1 MAINAQLPGLGTE
14 SIEESLVR
22 LTSRFT
28 AAASAV
34 LATGCLLTACGKDD
48 APSPEPAPASE
59 ETTAA
64 AEKSSAPAPATT
76 AEESETLSP
85 AASETETSSGAEDE
99 SSTRNPADRKDKD
112 KDSSESSEPSGTF
125 TDSVEQAYEIFGGL
139 VPEEIF
145 AQFDRCDPNGVTDS
159 FNCSGSEVGQFQFFK
174 SKTKASQT
182 TQVLTELRSSRVIED
197 SGNRVVGWSMLGNTA
212 ILTVVDNDEGLI
224 MQQMIST
231 DQDDPEERLKEL
243 GLV

>member
-1 MAINAQLPGLGTE
+1 MTT
-14 SIEESLVR
+14 R
-22 LTSRFT
+22 LT

-34 LATGCLLTACGKDD
+34 LAAGALLSACGNKETPE
-48 APSPEPAPASE
+48 PSPATSPVASTDSEKPSSAAAASTSEEKSETSSAEETTSAKDSESAPASE
-59 ETTAA
+59 SESNSDDADESDS
-64 AEKSSAPAPATT
+64 AEPSSASGGKF
-76 AEESETLSP
+76 E
-85 AASETETSSGAEDE
+85 ASV
-99 SSTRNPADRKDKD
+99 DK
-112 KDSSESSEPSGTF
+112 
-125 TDSVEQAYEIFGGL
+125 AYAIFGGL

-145 AQFDRCDPNGVTDS
+145 EEFDRCDPNGVTDS
-159 FNCSGSEVGQFQFFK
+159 FNCSGSKVGQFQFFK
-174 SKTKASQT
+174 SKAKASQT
-182 TQVLTELRSSRVIED
+182 TQVLTELRSSRVVED

>member
-1 MAINAQLPGLGTE
+1 MAINAQLSGLGSE

-28 AAASAV
+28 AAASTV
-34 LATGCLLTACGKDD
+34 LAAGCLLTACGKDE

-59 ETTAA
+59 ETTAV
-64 AEKSSAPAPATT
+64 AEKSSTSAPATT
-76 AEESETLSP
+76 AEESKTSSP
-85 AASETETSSGAEDE
+85 AASETETSANAEDE
-99 SSTRNPADRKDKD
+99 SSTRNSADRKD

>member
-1 MAINAQLPGLGTE
+1 M
-14 SIEESLVR
+14 R

-85 AASETETSSGAEDE
+85 AASETETSSDAEEE
-99 SSTRNPADRKDKD
+99 SSTRNPADRKD

>member
-1 MAINAQLPGLGTE
+1 M
-14 SIEESLVR
+14 R

-59 ETTAA
+59 ASTTAA
-64 AEKSSAPAPATT
+64 KKTSTPALETS
-76 AEESETLSP
+76 AEESETPSTS
-85 AASETETSSGAEDE
+85 ASASESDSEEYKPSAARGSEE
-99 SSTRNPADRKDKD
+99 RKDKD
-112 KDSSESSEPSGTF
+112 TNESTEPSGAF
-125 TDSVEQAYEIFGGL
+125 NASVEQAYEIFGGL

-231 DQDDPEERLKEL
+231 DQDDPEERLTEL

>member
-1 MAINAQLPGLGTE
+1 M
-14 SIEESLVR
+14 R

-48 APSPEPAPASE
+48 TPSPEPAPASE
-59 ETTAA
+59 ATTTAA
-64 AEKSSAPAPATT
+64 EKTSAPAPATS
-76 AEESETLSP
+76 ESADS
-85 AASETETSSGAEDE
+85 SEAEDE
-99 SSTRNPADRKDKD
+99 SSTAGSSTARKDKD
-112 KDSSESSEPSGTF
+112 KDASESAEPSGKF

>member
-1 MAINAQLPGLGTE
+1 M
-14 SIEESLVR
+14 R
-22 LTSRFT
+22 LTTRLT

-34 LATGCLLTACGKDD
+34 LAAGALLSACGDKE
-48 APSPEPAPASE
+48 SPEPSPASSPVVSTDAEEPNSAAATSTSEEESETSSAEETTSAKDSESAPASE
-59 ETTAA
+59 SESNSDDADESES
-64 AEKSSAPAPATT
+64 AEPSSASDGKF
-76 AEESETLSP
+76 E
-85 AASETETSSGAEDE
+85 ASV
-99 SSTRNPADRKDKD
+99 DK
-112 KDSSESSEPSGTF
+112 
-125 TDSVEQAYEIFGGL
+125 AYAIFGGL

-145 AQFDRCDPNGVTDS
+145 EEFDRCDPNGVTDS
-159 FNCSGSEVGQFQFFK
+159 FNCSGSQVGQFQFFK
-174 SKTKASQT
+174 SKAKASQT
-182 TQVLTELRSSRVIED
+182 TQVLTELRSSRVVED

>member
-1 MAINAQLPGLGTE
+1 MAINAQLSRLGTE

-34 LATGCLLTACGKDD
+34 LAAGCLLTACGKDE

-59 ETTAA
+59 ETTAV
-64 AEKSSAPAPATT
+64 AEKSTTSAPATT
-76 AEESETLSP
+76 AEESETSSP
-85 AASETETSSGAEDE
+85 AASETATSANAEDG
-99 SSTRNPADRKDKD
+99 SSTRNSADRKD
-112 KDSSESSEPSGTF
+112 KDSSESAEPSGKF

>member
-1 MAINAQLPGLGTE
+1 M
-14 SIEESLVR
+14 R
-22 LTSRFT
+22 LTTRLT

-34 LATGCLLTACGKDD
+34 LAAGALLSACGNKETPE
-48 APSPEPAPASE
+48 PSPATSPVASTDSEKPSSAAAASTSEEKSETSSAEETTSAKDSESAPASE
-59 ETTAA
+59 SESNSDDADESDS
-64 AEKSSAPAPATT
+64 AEPSSASGGKF
-76 AEESETLSP
+76 E
-85 AASETETSSGAEDE
+85 ASV
-99 SSTRNPADRKDKD
+99 DK
-112 KDSSESSEPSGTF
+112 
-125 TDSVEQAYEIFGGL
+125 AYAIFGGL

-145 AQFDRCDPNGVTDS
+145 EEFDRCDPNGVTDS
-159 FNCSGSEVGQFQFFK
+159 FNCSGSKVGQFQFFK
-174 SKTKASQT
+174 SKAKASQT
-182 TQVLTELRSSRVIED
+182 TQVLTELRSSRVVED

>member
-1 MAINAQLPGLGTE
+1 M
-14 SIEESLVR
+14 R
-22 LTSRFT
+22 LTTRLT

-34 LATGCLLTACGKDD
+34 LAAGALLSACGDKE
-48 APSPEPAPASE
+48 SPEPSPASSPVVSTDAE
-59 ETTAA
+59 EPNSAA
-64 AEKSSAPAPATT
+64 ATSTSE
-76 AEESETLSP
+76 EESETSS
-85 AASETETSSGAEDE
+85 AEETTSSKDSAADASASESESDSADSDE
-99 SSTRNPADRKDKD
+99 S
-112 KDSSESSEPSGTF
+112 DSAEPSSASDGKF
-125 TDSVEQAYEIFGGL
+125 EASVDKAYAIFGGL

-145 AQFDRCDPNGVTDS
+145 EEFDRCDPNGVTDS
-159 FNCSGSEVGQFQFFK
+159 FNCSGSKVGQFQFFK
-174 SKTKASQT
+174 SKAKASQT
-182 TQVLTELRSSRVIED
+182 TQVLTELRSSRVVED

>member
-1 MAINAQLPGLGTE
+1 M
-14 SIEESLVR
+14 R
-22 LTSRFT
+22 LTTRLT

-34 LATGCLLTACGKDD
+34 LATGALLSACGNKETPE
-48 APSPEPAPASE
+48 PSPATSPVASTDAEKPSSAATTSTSEEESETSSAEETTSAKDSKSAPASE
-59 ETTAA
+59 SESNSDDADESES
-64 AEKSSAPAPATT
+64 AEPSSASDGKF
-76 AEESETLSP
+76 E
-85 AASETETSSGAEDE
+85 ASV
-99 SSTRNPADRKDKD
+99 DK
-112 KDSSESSEPSGTF
+112 
-125 TDSVEQAYEIFGGL
+125 AYAIFGGL

-145 AQFDRCDPNGVTDS
+145 EEFDRCDPNGVTDS
-159 FNCSGSEVGQFQFFK
+159 FNCSGSKVGQFQFFK
-174 SKTKASQT
+174 SKAKASQT
-182 TQVLTELRSSRVIED
+182 TQVLTELRSSRVVED

>member
-1 MAINAQLPGLGTE
+1 M
-14 SIEESLVR
+14 R
-22 LTSRFT
+22 LTTRLT

-34 LATGCLLTACGKDD
+34 LAAGALLSACGDKETPE
-48 APSPEPAPASE
+48 PSPATSPVASTDAE
-59 ETTAA
+59 KPTSAA
-64 AEKSSAPAPATT
+64 ATSTS
-76 AEESETLSP
+76 AEESETSSAEDTTSSEESESAP
-85 AASETETSSGAEDE
+85 ASESESNSDDADE
-99 SSTRNPADRKDKD
+99 S
-112 KDSSESSEPSGTF
+112 ESAEPSSASGGKF
-125 TDSVEQAYEIFGGL
+125 EASVDKAYAIFGGL

-145 AQFDRCDPNGVTDS
+145 EEFDRCDPNGVTDS
-159 FNCSGSEVGQFQFFK
+159 FNCSGSKVGQFQFFK
-174 SKTKASQT
+174 SKAKASQT
-182 TQVLTELRSSRVIED
+182 TQVLTELRSSRVVED